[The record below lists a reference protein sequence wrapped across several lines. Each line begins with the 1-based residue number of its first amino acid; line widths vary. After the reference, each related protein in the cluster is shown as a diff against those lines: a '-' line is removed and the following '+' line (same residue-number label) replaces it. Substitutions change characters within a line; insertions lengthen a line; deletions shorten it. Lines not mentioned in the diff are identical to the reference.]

1 MPQPSETWEAFANRA
16 LNVLGTFLSEFQWP
30 ENITESVDNEARFR
44 LTWIWKDLI
53 EEYGFQFPK

>member
-1 MPQPSETWEAFANRA
+1 

-53 EEYGFQFPK
+53 EEDGFQFPK